1 MLCVYSEKQKKLLE
15 LIANWDEDAEY
26 FVEAPIRAL
35 FLCGGGVFDPSDFP
49 VYLDLNYQQ
58 LLQLKEQLEEFTP
71 VADAWG
77 CCYEVQEGIRE
88 IDSLLDCQRRN
99 IRGFWQK
106 AKSFLKTVSPILF
119 ISCIVRWIFGSIF
132 LKAFS
137 FVGFLYLLAI
147 PIISRLSTRRD
158 KKVDIRN
165 QKMDLILKKLYAKE
179 IEEDLKWAQAQLVK
193 NGLLSL

>member
-1 MLCVYSEKQKKLLE
+1 
-15 LIANWDEDAEY
+15 
-26 FVEAPIRAL
+26 
-35 FLCGGGVFDPSDFP
+35 
-49 VYLDLNYQQ
+49 LNYQQ